1 MKNTYICNQ
10 YFKVCKLIAAMVML
24 AAVTVTSC
32 NTTVNTVPEQYPV
45 AFSENGGVGTLT
57 ATVDG
62 KPITLPEVVQ
72 KDKTIVFAIAP
83 AEGYEVEKWTV
94 NGTVVPGNTAN
105 TYSHKV
111 TAKLAVKVSLK
122 AIPAFTVRWN
132 AFGHGTLTAT
142 VDGTPLTPGA
152 LVFRDKTVVFTAES
166 EADYTIGKW
175 AVSGGSFA
183 ESTGTE
189 GNSSATVTI
198 TANTRVDI
206 QFNPREGLYHK
217 IDYGTDGQALKD
229 YLNSLL
235 NGVSYIEITGLTKD
249 MLQGNFSEG
258 SPLGKI
264 ITQGKRN
271 VALKFGDAEI
281 AGLTSMEYSF
291 KGCTKL
297 VEVSNIPASVTDM
310 ERCFYSCAN
319 LKQAPVIPASV
330 TNMDHCFSG
339 CVNLKQAPV
348 IPENVTDMEYCFG
361 ECEALMQARDIPA
374 SVTNMEGC
382 FINCVNLKQAPVI
395 FASVTNMKKCFSGC
409 TKLEQAPVIPASV
422 TNMDHCFSRCTK
434 LEQAPIIPEDVTD
447 MEYCFVDCGALTQ
460 VPVIPASVMNMK
472 GCFAGCKKLEQVPA
486 IPENVTNMEYCFS
499 YCNKLTAVTLKCAYN
514 QNFND
519 TFLSCTGLQ
528 AGSITVL
535 AHELTE
541 YQTNAGRM
549 GVAADRFKAE

>member
-45 AFSENGGVGTLT
+45 AFSVDGGVGTLT

-206 QFNPREGLYHK
+206 QFNPPVGLYHK

-229 YLNSLL
+229 YLSSPLASSTE
-235 NGVSYIEITGLTKD
+235 VSYIEITGLTKD
-249 MLQGNFSEG
+249 VLRPGVVS
-258 SPLGKI
+258 SSLLAKI
-264 ITQGKRN
+264 ITQGKRK

-281 AGLTSMEYSF
+281 ADLTHMRRCFS
-291 KGCTKL
+291 GCT
-297 VEVSNIPASVTDM
+297 
-310 ERCFYSCAN
+310 N
-319 LKQAPVIPASV
+319 LTQAPVIPASV
-330 TNMDHCFSG
+330 MYMNS
-339 CVNLKQAPV
+339 
-348 IPENVTDMEYCFG
+348 
-361 ECEALMQARDIPA
+361 
-374 SVTNMEGC
+374 
-382 FINCVNLKQAPVI
+382 
-395 FASVTNMKKCFSGC
+395 CFSGC
-409 TKLEQAPVIPASV
+409 TKLEQAPI
-422 TNMDHCFSRCTK
+422 
-434 LEQAPIIPEDVTD
+434 
-447 MEYCFVDCGALTQ
+447 
-460 VPVIPASVMNMK
+460 
-472 GCFAGCKKLEQVPA
+472 
-486 IPENVTNMEYCFS
+486 IPENVTNMNSCFS
-499 YCNKLTAVTLKCAYN
+499 GCNKLTAVTLKCAYN
-514 QNFND
+514 QNFNNA
-519 TFLSCTGLQ
+519 FLSCTGLQ
-528 AGSITVL
+528 AGSITVP
-535 AHELTE
+535 AHELNE
-541 YQTNAGRM
+541 YRANAGRM